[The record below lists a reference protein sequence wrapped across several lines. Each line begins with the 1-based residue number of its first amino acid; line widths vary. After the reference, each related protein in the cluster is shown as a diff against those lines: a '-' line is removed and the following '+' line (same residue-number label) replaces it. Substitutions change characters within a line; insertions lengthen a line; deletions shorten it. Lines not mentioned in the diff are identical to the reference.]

1 MIIDKLLSF
10 AEDQTVTGGTTTIA
24 TNDID
29 TQVARSL
36 GNGTPLYL
44 VVVIKGVANGDS
56 GDTFSFT
63 LVDDTELPID
73 QSSRA
78 IASSPTI
85 TGVANIPAGTVI
97 VVPVPPRVA
106 LSRYLGLR
114 YAVTAD
120 AVLTVDAFLTDQPP
134 FDSRQYAAA

>member
-29 TQVARSL
+29 TQVARNL
-36 GNGTPLYL
+36 GDGTPLYL
-44 VVVIKGVANGDS
+44 VVVIKGVSGGD
-56 GDTFSFT
+56 GADTFAFT

-73 QSSRA
+73 GSSRA
-78 IASSPTI
+78 IAASPTI
-85 TGVANIPAGTVI
+85 TGVTNIPAGTVI
-97 VVPVPPRVA
+97 VVPVPQRVA

-120 AVLTVDAFLTDQPP
+120 AVLTVDAFLTDQPV
-134 FDSRQYAAA
+134 FSHRVYSAA